1 MTTLQTRRISRLRS
15 LAGLALAG
23 VATLASSGASAGDPG
38 VAVVTAADQRLTETS
53 IEFSLLAHEMREEL
67 AKGRMEEFMRQ
78 RNMPAV
84 ERMRKQLRK
93 VAEGKIAQWKLPDSP
108 RAGSDAVAGDTANAS
123 AGAEMGVPGGVY
135 TPRSWGSLDVPYT
148 FDPDMVDAFFFSG
161 AITGENLDPEEFNAA
176 NGLPNVITALL
187 ILETDLEDIGIKF
200 VGFNPTIH
208 DRAIVFSST
217 SLDPELVD
225 DYISTGGEPDDL
237 ADLPPCLNSANGF
250 GAPSAFDGD
259 DSPLDDTPA
268 RELNHCNWTD
278 IGDFTRAIGFA
289 LGLSWH
295 QVRFDRDTYVEIF
308 PENVIP
314 IDQTGFPVSIA
325 GTNITQSQIQFRR
338 TLPPTLQTIG
348 EYDAFS
354 VVHQNAFS
362 FSVNGLPTFLPLEPL
377 LQTTAVIE
385 ENQRRAALGL
395 PLIPGTNDG
404 ATPAEIQAGL
414 DELLTLM
421 GFTVEFSTG
430 DLVTIE
436 ELFTSDPVDNWFIGQ
451 VAFCPFDVNADLRQ
465 DFGDLFDFAALWL
478 NESNSADLDRDGFV
492 EPADLATFFNQFN
505 AGVCD
510 PVQETFQPNGCPY
523 DIDQD
528 GDQDFDDRLV
538 FLAFYDAGNPVAD
551 LNGDGLVNIDDLD
564 LFNGDDF
571 NGDNGIF
578 LFGDCELGQTAP
590 RFNGCRFD
598 LDADGDQDFDDRQAF
613 GVLFATGNT
622 AADLNS
628 DGIVDGAD
636 QTIFNDGFQSGEC
649 DPNNPPDNNCPLDLN
664 GDGRQN
670 FTDLYIFV
678 QLWQAGDPSTDLNG
692 DGLVGIE
699 DIQQFSTLFRP
710 GFCSPIQPDP
720 SPNTRPDSVIRPD

>member
-23 VATLASSGASAGDPG
+23 VAVSASAGDPG
-38 VAVVTAADQRLTETS
+38 VAVVSAADNRMTETS
-53 IEFSLLAHEMREEL
+53 IEFSLLAHEMREEI
-67 AKGRMEEFMRQ
+67 AAERMDEFIRQ

-84 ERMRKQLRK
+84 ERMREQLRK
-93 VAEGKIAQWKLPDSP
+93 VAEGKVAEWKLPGGP
-108 RAGSDAVAGDTANAS
+108 RAGSDAVAGDTANATG
-123 AGAEMGVPGGVY
+123 GAEMGVPGGVY
-135 TPRSWGSLDVPYT
+135 TPRSWGTLEVPYT
-148 FDPDMVDAFFFSG
+148 FDPEMVDAFFFSG
-161 AITGENLDPEEFNAA
+161 PRTGENLDPEQFGAQAGLA
-176 NGLPNVITALL
+176 NTITALL

-208 DRAIVFSST
+208 DRAIIFSSV
-217 SLDPELVD
+217 SLDPELFD
-225 DYISTGGEPDDL
+225 DYISTGGEADDL
-237 ADLPPCLNSANGF
+237 AGLAPCLNSNDGF
-250 GAPSAFDGD
+250 GAPSIQDPGVNTDLGAA
-259 DSPLDDTPA
+259 TPA
-268 RELNHCNWTD
+268 RQITHCTWTD
-278 IGDFTRAIGFA
+278 IGHLTRQIGFA

-295 QVRFDRDTYVEIF
+295 QVRFDRDTYIEIF

-314 IDQTGFPVSIA
+314 VDDPSNFPYPG
-325 GTNITQSQIQFRR
+325 GTNVTADEIQFRR
-338 TLPPTLQTIG
+338 TLPPTLQSIG
-348 EYDAFS
+348 EYDALS
-354 VVHQNAFS
+354 IVHQDAFS
-362 FSVNGLPTFLPLEPL
+362 FSINGLPTFLPLEPL

-385 ENQRRAALGL
+385 ENQRRATLGL

-414 DELLTLM
+414 DELLALM

-436 ELFTSDPVDNWFIGQ
+436 ELFSSDPVDNWFIGQ

-465 DFGDLFDFAALWL
+465 NFGDLFDFAALWL

-492 EPADLATFFNQFN
+492 EPADLAAFFGQFT

-523 DIDQD
+523 DIDGD

-538 FLAFYDAGNPVAD
+538 FLAFYDAENPVAD
-551 LNGDGLVNIDDLD
+551 LNGDGLINIDDLD

-571 NGDNGIF
+571 NAGNGAF
-578 LFGDCELGQTAP
+578 LFGECELGQTVP

-598 LDADGDQDFDDRQAF
+598 LDGDGDQDFDDRQAF

-622 AADLNS
+622 GADLNS
-628 DGIVDGAD
+628 DGVVDGTD
-636 QTIFNDGFQSGEC
+636 QTIFNDGFQTGDC

-699 DIQQFSTLFRP
+699 DIQLFSSQFRP

-720 SPNTRPDSVIRPD
+720 DPGTRPDSVIRPT